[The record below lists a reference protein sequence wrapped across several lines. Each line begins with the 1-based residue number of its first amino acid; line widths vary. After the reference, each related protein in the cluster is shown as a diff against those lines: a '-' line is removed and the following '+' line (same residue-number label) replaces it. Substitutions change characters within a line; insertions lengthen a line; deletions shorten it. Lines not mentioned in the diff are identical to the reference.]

1 MGVDRLFEKI
11 DRGRSGK
18 NIGLKTGIPKLDKY
32 TGGIQKGRYTLVF
45 GLSGS
50 GKSSFV
56 LYSTIYRPLR
66 DYENKDIKLVYY
78 SLEMSEEVLLA
89 KLLCLYIYE
98 EFNYIIPYTDLMSW
112 QSILDD
118 RSYGYVLQG
127 RAWLEKIQDKLI
139 IFDKNL
145 CARTFYKSMMSL
157 LEKWGTFEESEDGRR
172 KIYKENNP
180 EQLVLVVV
188 DHLGLC
194 IPETGHNKKE
204 EMDLISQ
211 YAVTLRERC
220 QVSFYMLQQ
229 ENRNSANMERRKAEL
244 TECSS
249 EDLKDSGNPY
259 NDCQI
264 CIGVYFPLKHKVKT
278 HKGYPIITED
288 QNGFIGL
295 RDRYRALCLIK
306 NREGVS
312 DRIIP
317 VSFYGELGLFR
328 EIPKADEIQMFEDY
342 IYLEGDTPDK
352 SESTTEPVETSEQ
365 KTSNTEFEFNFNEF
379 NF

>member
-1 MGVDRLFEKI
+1 MSVSSLFDKI
-11 DRGRSGK
+11 DNGRKGK

-50 GKSSFV
+50 GKSSYV

-66 DYENKDIKLVYY
+66 DYADKDIKLVYY

-98 EFNYIIPYTDLMSW
+98 EFNYVIPYTDLMSW

-118 RSYGYVLQG
+118 KSYEYVVKG
-127 RAWLEKIQDKLI
+127 RAWLEEIQQKLI

-157 LEKWGTFEESEDGRR
+157 LETWGTFEESEDGRR

-194 IPETGHNKKE
+194 IPETGHTKKE

-229 ENRNSANMERRKAEL
+229 ENRNSANMERRKADM

-249 EDLKDSGNPY
+249 EDLKDTGNPY

-288 QNGFIGL
+288 QNGFVGL

-317 VSFYGELGLFR
+317 VSFYGELGLFK
-328 EIPKADEIQMFEDY
+328 EIPKPDEIQTFEDY
-342 IYLEGDTPDK
+342 VYLDGNYPDK
-352 SESTTEPVETSEQ
+352 EPQPQVTLKQEETPKS
-365 KTSNTEFEFNFNEF
+365 EFEFNINEF

>member
-1 MGVDRLFEKI
+1 
-11 DRGRSGK
+11 
-18 NIGLKTGIPKLDKY
+18 
-32 TGGIQKGRYTLVF
+32 
-45 GLSGS
+45 
-50 GKSSFV
+50 
-56 LYSTIYRPLR
+56 
-66 DYENKDIKLVYY
+66 
-78 SLEMSEEVLLA
+78 
-89 KLLCLYIYE
+89 
-98 EFNYIIPYTDLMSW
+98 
-112 QSILDD
+112 
-118 RSYGYVLQG
+118 
-127 RAWLEKIQDKLI
+127 
-139 IFDKNL
+139 
-145 CARTFYKSMMSL
+145 
-157 LEKWGTFEESEDGRR
+157 
-172 KIYKENNP
+172 
-180 EQLVLVVV
+180 
-188 DHLGLC
+188 
-194 IPETGHNKKE
+194 
-204 EMDLISQ
+204 MDLISQ